1 MTRLLDLTA
10 SNFRGYGATPTTVN
24 LDSDIILFYGPNGF
38 GKTSFAEALEW
49 LFYGSTRRRKRGEV
63 LSATEYG
70 GTYANAHGGQPVEV
84 SARVRLADG
93 REVTLT
99 RRMTDPAASE
109 NSVTLI
115 DGALGDFTT
124 FGLLVPDA
132 VYPVIVQHGLQTF
145 IHARPKAR
153 RDAISAALGLDEMAA
168 FKTAIDGARRSFQGT
183 PPRPVVEAR
192 NRLRLLAPLLADVP
206 ETAKMAARWA
216 KPTADIDP
224 AKDIPAL
231 VKAARRLGGAKS
243 DDPATLI
250 AALTAARREA
260 ERAVFD
266 LTKLTPTSDMAACIQ
281 RLLRERGSAA
291 EALAALGKAVGARVA
306 VVAAAHAQ
314 ERLAFWQAG
323 LAQAPEG
330 DECPMCEAATLTA
343 ERRLALRMRLEAAA
357 HLLARTQELQV
368 SVGVAKRHLQQVAQ
382 VTRMLPRPEL
392 SLEDLGFLKALLTDE
407 SDVLNGFMGR
417 FDAVETAWRQYDAAY
432 DAMATHVHSLVTR
445 LANGLQ
451 APEVVAEQGALPT
464 AVEAAVV
471 ALAEAL
477 TGYQT
482 GWDGFTKA
490 VGARVSSN
498 TEVKRLDALISALSA
513 DREMRAITAYDAVL
527 DQSKALM
534 QEAEAYLQKK
544 QVELLGA
551 RGDEVR
557 GWYDLMNPGADVGY
571 DGMEPGT
578 DHVKLHARSFGVRM
592 GAAAN
597 LSECQL
603 NCLGLA
609 VWMMRAT
616 TPGSPFGFVVFDDPI
631 QSMDDDHTEAFIGS
645 VVPQLL
651 DGHGKQ
657 VIVLSH
663 VERVVTRLRELN
675 KARSLR
681 VYNFDAY
688 SAAGPVITTEVK
700 LKKLISEIKTFAD
713 GNEAHRTM
721 AVDRL
726 RVLAEQFIR
735 ELHAKVQGVPAPA
748 EYDNAKPS
756 ELLKLFRTI
765 PGTLPAEHD
774 GLKDTVGFADPAHHT
789 EVGYAA
795 PTKANILTH
804 LNRIE
809 CLMRKHGM

>member
-145 IHARPKAR
+145 IHARPKER

-306 VVAAAHAQ
+306 VGGRGPRAGAPSLLAGRTGPGTGGRRVPHVRGGHADGGAALGSQDAVGGRRPSAGPHPGTPGERRGGQTAPPAGRAGHPDVAAPRA
-314 ERLAFWQAG
+314 ELGGPWI
-323 LAQAPEG
+323 PEG
-330 DECPMCEAATLTA
+330 PAHGRVGRA
-343 ERRLALRMRLEAAA
+343 ERVHGPLRRGGNGMAPVRCGIRR
-357 HLLARTQELQV
+357 HGDARPF
-368 SVGVAKRHLQQVAQ
+368 VG
-382 VTRMLPRPEL
+382 
-392 SLEDLGFLKALLTDE
+392 
-407 SDVLNGFMGR
+407 
-417 FDAVETAWRQYDAAY
+417 DAARQRP
-432 DAMATHVHSLVTR
+432 A
-445 LANGLQ
+445 
-451 APEVVAEQGALPT
+451 
-464 AVEAAVV
+464 
-471 ALAEAL
+471 
-477 TGYQT
+477 
-482 GWDGFTKA
+482 
-490 VGARVSSN
+490 SS
-498 TEVKRLDALISALSA
+498 
-513 DREMRAITAYDAVL
+513 
-527 DQSKALM
+527 
-534 QEAEAYLQKK
+534 
-544 QVELLGA
+544 
-551 RGDEVR
+551 
-557 GWYDLMNPGADVGY
+557 
-571 DGMEPGT
+571 
-578 DHVKLHARSFGVRM
+578 
-592 GAAAN
+592 
-597 LSECQL
+597 
-603 NCLGLA
+603 
-609 VWMMRAT
+609 
-616 TPGSPFGFVVFDDPI
+616 
-631 QSMDDDHTEAFIGS
+631 
-645 VVPQLL
+645 
-651 DGHGKQ
+651 
-657 VIVLSH
+657 
-663 VERVVTRLRELN
+663 
-675 KARSLR
+675 
-681 VYNFDAY
+681 
-688 SAAGPVITTEVK
+688 
-700 LKKLISEIKTFAD
+700 
-713 GNEAHRTM
+713 
-721 AVDRL
+721 
-726 RVLAEQFIR
+726 
-735 ELHAKVQGVPAPA
+735 
-748 EYDNAKPS
+748 
-756 ELLKLFRTI
+756 
-765 PGTLPAEHD
+765 
-774 GLKDTVGFADPAHHT
+774 
-789 EVGYAA
+789 
-795 PTKANILTH
+795 
-804 LNRIE
+804 
-809 CLMRKHGM
+809 